1 MKIKLCKIISKGI
14 NYRKPKT
21 IIWRKSKESMAEGLG
36 NLIKGKLL
44 SEKKIFE
51 KSLILWKPVI
61 LTKVDKKYESLKL
74 ELNHLNSI
82 LI

>member
-1 MKIKLCKIISKGI
+1 
-14 NYRKPKT
+14 
-21 IIWRKSKESMAEGLG
+21 MAEGLG

-44 SEKKIFE
+44 SE

>member
-1 MKIKLCKIISKGI
+1 
-14 NYRKPKT
+14 
-21 IIWRKSKESMAEGLG
+21 MAEGLG
-36 NLIKGKLL
+36 NLIKRKLL